1 MIINILKTLS
11 DVNRLRI
18 LNLLKQKPLCV
29 CEIEYL
35 LELNQSN
42 LSRHLRNMNQ
52 IGLLDTWRENK
63 FAYYKINEDFLENN
77 PFIYAILERL
87 TEADQLQKDWDKFV
101 AYLAENIPCTCISQK
116 VLENKNQKKEDYKNE
131 KN

>member
-18 LNLLKQKPLCV
+18 LNLLNQKPLCV

-35 LELNQSN
+35 LGLNQSN

-52 IGLLDTWRENK
+52 LGLLDTWRENK
-63 FAYYKINEDFLENN
+63 FAYYKINEDFVKAN
-77 PFIYAILERL
+77 PFIGEVFGRL
-87 TEADQLQKDWDKFV
+87 TEEKQLQEDLDHFN
-101 AYLAENIPCTCISQK
+101 AYIAENIPCACVTKILLEKKYLQK
-116 VLENKNQKKEDYKNE
+116 EGS
-131 KN
+131 

>member
-1 MIINILKTLS
+1 MCVGMEKIMIINILKTLS

-18 LNLLKQKPLCV
+18 LNLLNQKPLCV

-52 IGLLDTWRENK
+52 LGLLDT
-63 FAYYKINEDFLENN
+63 
-77 PFIYAILERL
+77 
-87 TEADQLQKDWDKFV
+87 
-101 AYLAENIPCTCISQK
+101 
-116 VLENKNQKKEDYKNE
+116 
-131 KN
+131 

>member
-1 MIINILKTLS
+1 MEKIMIINILKTLS

-18 LNLLKQKPLCV
+18 LNLLNQKPLCV

-52 IGLLDTWRENK
+52 LGLLDTWRENK
-63 FAYYKINEDFLENN
+63 FAYYKINEDFVKAN
-77 PFIYAILERL
+77 PFIMEVFDRL
-87 TEADQLQKDWDKFV
+87 TEEKQLQEDLDNFN
-101 AYLAENIPCTCISQK
+101 AYIAENIPCACVTKMLLEKKYEQK
-116 VLENKNQKKEDYKNE
+116 EGS
-131 KN
+131 

>member
-52 IGLLDTWRENK
+52 LGLLDTWRENK
-63 FAYYKINEDFLENN
+63 FAYYKINEDFIKAN
-77 PFIYAILERL
+77 PFIKEIFERL
-87 TEADQLQKDWDKFV
+87 AEEKQLQEDLDNFN
-101 AYLAENIPCTCISQK
+101 AYIAENIPCACVTK
-116 VLENKNQKKEDYKNE
+116 MLLEKKY
-131 KN
+131 

>member
-35 LELNQSN
+35 LEINQSN
-42 LSRHLRNMNQ
+42 LSRHLKNMNQ
-52 IGLLDTWRENK
+52 LGIVDTWRENK
-63 FAYYKINEDFLENN
+63 FAYYKINEDFVKAN
-77 PFIYAILERL
+77 PFIHEVLNRL
-87 TEADQLQKDWDKFV
+87 TEEVQLQEDLEHYNR
-101 AYLAENIPCTCISQK
+101 YLAENIPCVCVTK
-116 VLENKNQKKEDYKNE
+116 MLLEKKYQQKKGN
-131 KN
+131 